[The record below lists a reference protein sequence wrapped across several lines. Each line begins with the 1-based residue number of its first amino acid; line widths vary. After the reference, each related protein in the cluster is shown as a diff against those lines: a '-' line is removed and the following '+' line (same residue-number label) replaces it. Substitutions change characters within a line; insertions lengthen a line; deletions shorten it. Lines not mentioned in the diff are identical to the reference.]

1 VTASGGQDSAG
12 LAGLRIVYPGWRIWR
27 GETTG
32 EYWAAPPAGHPY
44 RALVNAPDIAGLA
57 AKLGELSIGRPEP
70 VSCHHE

>member
-1 VTASGGQDSAG
+1 MTASRLDSAD

-32 EYWAAPPAGHPY
+32 EYWAAPPAEHPL
-44 RALVNAPDIAGLA
+44 RALVNAPDLA
-57 AKLGELSIGRPEP
+57 DVAVKLGELSIGRPEP